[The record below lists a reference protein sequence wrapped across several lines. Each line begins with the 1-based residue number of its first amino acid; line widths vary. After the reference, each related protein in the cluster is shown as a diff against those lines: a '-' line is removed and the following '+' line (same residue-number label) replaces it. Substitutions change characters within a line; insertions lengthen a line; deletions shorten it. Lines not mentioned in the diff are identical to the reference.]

1 MKNENKILKLKQKAY
16 RIAKSLLKKHNTGH
30 RKNDR
35 GNWEPY
41 NNETHDFKSFK
52 LRLEQSTPCRK
63 TFRAGIKL
71 FVSVVVG
78 YKDTGHSVLDA
89 LNYKYHEHTVFTIG
103 ERGGLTLWNAA
114 KKNGKYSKTAPK
126 GIQNILHHAKM

>member
-35 GNWEPY
+35 GNWERY
-41 NNETHDFKSFK
+41 NTESHDFKSF
-52 LRLEQSTPCRK
+52 RITIEQSTPSRK
-63 TFRAGIKL
+63 TFGRGTRL

-78 YKDTGHSVLDA
+78 YKESGHSVLDA
-89 LNYKYHEHTVFTIG
+89 INSNYREQTVFTIG

-114 KKNGKYSKTAPK
+114 KKNGRHSKTAPK
-126 GIQNILHHAKM
+126 GIQNILYHAKM